1 MKKISWNLIQLLPK
15 NKYRYVLTTD
25 FSTINK
31 FNKIYDNFNIINNKN
46 LVFINKLKDNIT
58 ILDNLNYK
66 NWLKVIYSSKQV
78 ITPECGILHI
88 AAACKVPVT
97 IIYDSDYYPD
107 AMHTE
112 YHPWKSKH
120 TKLVSN
126 DVELNKKILNN
137 LI

>member
-1 MKKISWNLIQLLPK
+1 M
-15 NKYRYVLTTD
+15 TTD
-25 FSTINK
+25 FSSNNK
-31 FNKIYDNFNIINNKN
+31 FNKIYDNFNIINNNDLFSIK
-46 LVFINKLKDNIT
+46 KLKDDIT
-58 ILDNLNYK
+58 ILDKLNYK

-88 AAACKVPVT
+88 AAACRVPVT
-97 IIYDSDYYPD
+97 IIYDSDYHPD

-120 TKLVSN
+120 TKLVFN
-126 DVELNKKILNN
+126 DVELNNKILNN